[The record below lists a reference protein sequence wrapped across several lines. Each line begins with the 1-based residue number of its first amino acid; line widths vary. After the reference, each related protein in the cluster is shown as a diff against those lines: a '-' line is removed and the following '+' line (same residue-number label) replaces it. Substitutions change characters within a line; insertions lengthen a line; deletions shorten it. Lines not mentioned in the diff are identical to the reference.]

1 MTGNFNRLFSLAKGK
16 YVVML
21 HDDDMLESDYL
32 RILNQIFNRLNKE
45 IDVIYFQQ
53 TRINGNCNKKNRSN
67 YCRLDALNVK
77 PYDFLLGSI
86 TPFMGA
92 CFRRTSVLTLGGFSE
107 EYYPSCDYEFNM
119 RLSKHGFCVSTF
131 GYPLVLYRILNNESK
146 NTNTIL
152 GFIKKDKKIREDI
165 LKLYPYFPNI
175 FHESYS
181 RVYAY
186 NYLKSSATLFNNE
199 DPILFTVINELHNSI
214 SLWNKVIFSF
224 IYYFILITQKFRKYK
239 LLEFRNMKI

>member
-1 MTGNFNRLFSLAKGK
+1 
-16 YVVML
+16 ML

-32 RILNQIFNRLNKE
+32 KILNQIFNRLNKE
-45 IDVIYFQQ
+45 IDAIYFQQ
-53 TRINGNCNKKNRSN
+53 TRIKENCNKKNRSN
-67 YCRLDALNVK
+67 YCRLNALNVK
-77 PYDFLLGSI
+77 PYDFLLGCVTQI
-86 TPFMGA
+86 MGA
-92 CFRRTSVLTLGGFSE
+92 CFRRTSVLKLGGFSE

-152 GFIKKDKKIREDI
+152 DFIKKDKKIREDI

-181 RVYAY
+181 RVHAY
-186 NYLKSSATLFNNE
+186 NYLKSSVTLFNNE
-199 DPILFTVINELHNSI
+199 DPKLFTEINELHNSI
-214 SLWNKVIFSF
+214 SLWDKVVFSF
-224 IYYFILITQKFRKYK
+224 IYHFILILQKCRKYK